1 MQKLICCREDL
12 FGEINKKIIRFK
24 CKIALIVNL
33 GKSLSDFLPVE
44 IKEIRRTMPVLKVV
58 IVMDVQTADIIVTES
73 SEHFGSR
80 CSDKTCVSY
89 IDASGKISR
98 IKHIHHGFELLA
110 DAANIRNNTMSA
122 AIPAE
127 HILTCDFYIIFLA
140 KRNKIIVKLGI
151 KLKISLA
158 VFAVICRM
166 NYNIFRSE
174 STCDFY

>member
-1 MQKLICCREDL
+1 
-12 FGEINKKIIRFK
+12 
-24 CKIALIVNL
+24 
-33 GKSLSDFLPVE
+33 
-44 IKEIRRTMPVLKVV
+44 
-58 IVMDVQTADIIVTES
+58 
-73 SEHFGSR
+73 
-80 CSDKTCVSY
+80 
-89 IDASGKISR
+89 
-98 IKHIHHGFELLA
+98 
-110 DAANIRNNTMSA
+110 MSA

-158 VFAVICRM
+158 VFAVICWM